1 VLSWSECSRRRRG
14 RSSDDD
20 DGNEAR
26 IERQLDVGLRGRCR
40 VYTWRLLGAGELPIF
55 VTDEGEQGT
64 MTGGTVGLCAED
76 ETVTDELDDGRT
88 PSVGSWQIKGR
99 R

>member
-1 VLSWSECSRRRRG
+1 LSWCECSRRRRG

-40 VYTWRLLGAGELPIF
+40 GYTGRLLGAGELPIF
-55 VTDEGEQGT
+55 FTKEGEQGT
-64 MTGGTVGLCAED
+64 MTGGAVGLCAED